1 MAELAVLHASPVFW
15 GRGVPR
21 GDGRLVVVVPGL
33 FGNDLYLRPLRDWLR
48 RMGYRPAR
56 SSLSINAG
64 CPNRLL
70 ATVEQGV
77 QRHLDASPG
86 PVALI
91 GHSRGGMLCWAFASR
106 LGARVSHLALV
117 GSPAPAVVT
126 MFRQQG
132 TFSPAGVA
140 HAGVAAAG
148 QQAMR
153 LFDPDCTVPA
163 CGCEYVQDILRP
175 LAPSTKVLSIASR
188 DDPIVPAPGERGQQR
203 RERRRR
209 RQPQRPGAQQGGVR
223 APRPVPRR
231 VTPPEYGMPPEYRMR
246 ARPACRT
253 RVGGGHRPDRST
265 SPATSS
271 GWRMTC
277 HSDTPNA

>member
-1 MAELAVLHASPVFW
+1 MAVRRDDSIRIESRSVAELAALHVSPVFW

-56 SSLSINAG
+56 SSLTINAG
-64 CPNRLL
+64 CPKRLL

-77 QRHLDASPG
+77 QRHLDASSG

-132 TFSPAGVA
+132 TFSPAGVSHSA
-140 HAGVAAAG
+140 VAAAG

-163 CGCEYVQDILRP
+163 CGCEYVQDIVRP

-188 DDPIVPAPGERGQQR
+188 DDPIVPA
-203 RERRRR
+203 
-209 RQPQRPGAQQGGVR
+209 R
-223 APRPVPRR
+223 ASELPAGDN
-231 VTPPEYGMPPEYRMR
+231 VT
-246 ARPACRT
+246 
-253 RVGGGHRPDRST
+253 VGGSHGGLAHNKAVYEHLGRFL
-265 SPATSS
+265 AE
-271 GWRMTC
+271 
-277 HSDTPNA
+277 